1 MKKIAILAAV
11 FAMAVAGEKA
21 IAATAT
27 GTLGVTLTIA
37 ATCTVAGG
45 TMAFGSQG
53 VLSSAVNQTATI
65 SVVCTNSTNYTVGL
79 DQGTFG
85 SSVTARKM
93 HSTTTGADV
102 DYSLYSDSGR
112 TINWGNASG
121 SWVSGTGN
129 GSSQTLTVYGQIP
142 AQSTPAPAAN
152 YTDSVTITV
161 TY

>member
-1 MKKIAILAAV
+1 MKKVAAI
-11 FAMAVAGEKA
+11 AVASVLIVMNGKA

-37 ATCTVAGG
+37 ATCTVTGG
-45 TMAFGSQG
+45 TMAFGTQG
-53 VLSSAVNQTATI
+53 VLTSAINQTATI

-102 DYSLYSDSGR
+102 DYSLYSDGGR
-112 TINWGNASG
+112 TTNWGNTSG
-121 SWVSGTGN
+121 SWVSGTGT
-129 GSSQTLTVYGQIP
+129 GTSQSLTIYGQIP
-142 AQSTPAPAAN
+142 AQTTPAPAAD